1 MRLPRTALGSVLWAV
16 TAAALG
22 CNAIFGIQSGQQASG
37 GATTTTAT
45 TATASSGTGGVGTTT
60 TTPTA
65 TTTTATTT
73 GTGGGSACQPD
84 RSPPCNADGGVCTPE
99 VLDGTQSSALH

>member
-45 TATASSGTGGVGTTT
+45 TATASSGTGGVGTT
-60 TTPTA
+60 
-65 TTTTATTT
+65 ATTT

-99 VLDGTQSSALH
+99 VLDGTQSSALHLLVSGDYI